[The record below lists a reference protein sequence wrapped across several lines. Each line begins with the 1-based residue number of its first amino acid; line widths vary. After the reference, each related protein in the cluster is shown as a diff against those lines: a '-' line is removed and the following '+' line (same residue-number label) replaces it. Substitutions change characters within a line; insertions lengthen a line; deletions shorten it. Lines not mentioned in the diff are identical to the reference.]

1 MKIGSKEIL
10 FCEIHPITY
19 WISTEKEALKRH
31 ISDFRSKQT
40 FATQLSEQVLPHLIS
55 HNESALIKK
64 GPGIDPALQ
73 YNKAHN
79 IDISSRTM
87 HGLLI
92 KPGEM
97 YSFWRLV
104 GRISEKK
111 GYRDGRVIM
120 DQKIDAGLGGG
131 LCNLANSIN
140 LLLLHSPLNITEFHT
155 HSDALAPDNG
165 HRVPFATGTSVAYN
179 SQDLRFINNTDQ
191 TIQLRVWNED
201 EKLHAELR
209 SEREFPH
216 DYRLVEENHHFT
228 RIGDKF
234 YRLSKIYREV
244 VDKMTGQVVDRSL
257 VLDNKSEVMYDYDL
271 IPQDQIR

>member
-10 FCEIHPITY
+10 FCEIHPVTY
-19 WISTEKEALKRH
+19 WISEEKEALKRH
-31 ISDFRSKQT
+31 INDYRSKQD
-40 FATQLSEQVLPHLIS
+40 FASHLSREVLPHVAS

-87 HGLLI
+87 HGLVI
-92 KPGEM
+92 EPGQV
-97 YSFWRLV
+97 YSFWKLV
-104 GRISEKK
+104 GRITKRK

-120 DQKIDAGLGGG
+120 GQKIDAGLGGG

-140 LLLLHSPLNITEFHT
+140 LLLLHSPLDIIEFHT

-165 HRVPFATGTSVAYN
+165 KRVPFATGTSVAYN
-179 SQDLRFINNTDQ
+179 TQDLRFINNTDQ
-191 TIQLRVWNED
+191 KVQLRVWNEN

-228 RIGDKF
+228 RIGEKF
-234 YRLSKIYREV
+234 YRISKIYREV
-244 VDKMTGQVVDRSL
+244 VDRESGEVVKRSL
-257 VLDNKSEVMYDYDL
+257 VLDNKSEVMYDYEL